1 VTPDLDQ
8 PRPPNPD
15 PPRDNGELVFAAPWE
30 SRVFGMVG
38 AYLDRT
44 GQPWEAFRQR
54 LIGAIA
60 AAPGGTPYYE
70 SFTAAFESLLVAD
83 GVLSSEAPD
92 RLR

>member
-1 VTPDLDQ
+1 MAPPSIPDLDQ
-8 PRPPNPD
+8 
-15 PPRDNGELVFAAPWE
+15 PRDNGELVFAAPWE
-30 SRVFGMVG
+30 SRVFGMVS

-60 AAPGGTPYYE
+60 AAPDGTPYYE

-83 GVLSSEAPD
+83 GVLSPEAPD